1 MVQSVFKENQ
11 RFNQP
16 WLWIL
21 LVVSVV
27 LFLLGLVYGYSKE
40 ENPDGW
46 GVACGLIAMIL
57 IVGLFLRLRLETRI
71 DQYSIQFRYPP
82 FINQWRKIDREI
94 IQSAHIGKYS
104 PWTYGG
110 WGIRYSWN
118 GWAYNVRGNTG
129 IIIKKKNG
137 RQLLIGT
144 QQPLKAKEAIRSLL
158 KRGDGIA

>member
-27 LFLLGLVYGYSKE
+27 LFLLGLIYKHSNGESLRVSGI
-40 ENPDGW
+40 
-46 GVACGLIAMIL
+46 VIALIAMIL
-57 IVGLFLRLRLETRI
+57 IVGLFLRLSLETRI
-71 DQYSIQFRYPP
+71 DQYAIQFRYPP
-82 FINQWRKIDREI
+82 FINQWRKIDRET
-94 IQSAHIGKYS
+94 IQSAHVEKYS

-110 WGIRYSWN
+110 WGIRYSGN

-144 QQPLKAKEAIRSLL
+144 QQPLKAKEAIRNLL
-158 KRGDGIA
+158 NPGDGIE